1 MKTRSDF
8 VTNSSS
14 SSFIIATKG
23 NLTEAE
29 FMDRFGVP
37 KEEYGCTQE
46 EIEQYWGKILDLLD
60 KGFIVSEGDAWSDG
74 GEIEAM
80 ICNAPHRIIE
90 KDDLYIEFGGGY

>member
-1 MKTRSDF
+1 MNDIVKFFFINNKGRYTFNSKEAF
-8 VTNSSS
+8 V
-14 SSFIIATKG
+14 KYK
-23 NLTEAE
+23 
-29 FMDRFGVP
+29 
-37 KEEYGCTQE
+37 KEEYGYTQE

-60 KGFIVSEGDAWSDG
+60 KGFIASEGDAWSDG